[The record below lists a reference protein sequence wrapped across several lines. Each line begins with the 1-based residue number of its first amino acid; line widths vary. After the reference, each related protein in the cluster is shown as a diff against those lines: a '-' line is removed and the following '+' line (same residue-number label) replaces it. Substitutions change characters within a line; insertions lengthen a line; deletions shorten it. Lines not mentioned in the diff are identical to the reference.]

1 MFSCLD
7 TLPIQLENRRL
18 EKIAVSG
25 GRVSQPVRLFNL
37 RPLRLKLWRRPASL
51 MLQLKLK

>member
-1 MFSCLD
+1 MFSSLD

-18 EKIAVSG
+18 EKAATSG
-25 GRVSQPVRLFNL
+25 GRVNQPVRLFNF

-51 MLQLKLK
+51 RLQHNLK